1 MGLEF
6 EILGKPGDDNALL
19 VRLNTG
25 QATHRLLFDCG
36 EACVS
41 PLEFAEVLQ
50 IDHLCFSHLHMD
62 HVAGF
67 DSYFRANFQRA
78 INHIWGPPETARIM
92 QHRMRGYIWN
102 LNTSMNGSW
111 QVHDVLE
118 DRVATSRF
126 ELGEAFE
133 VQHAEGERTR
143 TQLLLEHP
151 DYTLEVLTM
160 NHGTP
165 SLAYI
170 VRESPRSN
178 VDLSKLAKLELKPGP
193 WVKHLKDSG
202 FQESSLEIDGVNHD
216 LNALRSELIVTT
228 PGESIA
234 YLTDFLLDE
243 KASSKLEPALRGVR
257 TLVCESQY
265 QQADLEL
272 ANKNFHMTS
281 TQAAQLAA
289 RVGAQELI
297 LFHISDRYERE
308 GWLELLREA
317 RAIFPNTHFAES
329 RNLEPA

>member
-19 VRLNTG
+19 VRVNTG

-41 PLEFAEVLQ
+41 QLEFAEVLQ

-78 INHIWGPPETARIM
+78 INHIWGPPETTRIM
-92 QHRMRGYIWN
+92 QHRLRGYIWN
-102 LNTSMNGSW
+102 LNANMNGSW

-118 DRVATSRF
+118 DRIMTSCF
-126 ELGEAFE
+126 ELSEAFE
-133 VQHAEGERTR
+133 VPHAEGERTR

-151 DYTLEVLTM
+151 DYWLEVLTM
-160 NHGTP
+160 DHGTP

-178 VDLSKLAKLELKPGP
+178 VDLSKLASLGLKPGP
-193 WVKHLKDSG
+193 WVKHLKDLT
-202 FQESSLEIDGVNHD
+202 FQESKLEINGVNHD
-216 LNALRSELIVTT
+216 LNALRSELLVTT

-243 KASSKLEPALRGVR
+243 KAIAMLEPALRGIR
-257 TLVCESQY
+257 SIVCESQY

-272 ANKNFHMTS
+272 ANRNFHMTS

-297 LFHISDRYERE
+297 LFHISDRYDHE
-308 GWLELLREA
+308 GWLDLLREA
-317 RAIFPNTHFAES
+317 RTIFPNTHFAKS
-329 RNLEPA
+329 WNLEPA

>member
-1 MGLEF
+1 MGIDF

-19 VRLNTG
+19 VRVNTG
-25 QATHRLLFDCG
+25 QATHRFLFDCG

-41 PLEFAEVLQ
+41 QLEFAEVLQ

-67 DSYFRANFQRA
+67 DSYFRANFQRTT
-78 INHIWGPPETARIM
+78 NHIWGPPETARIM

-102 LNTSMNGSW
+102 LNASMNGSW

-118 DRVATSRF
+118 DRIVTSRF
-126 ELGEAFE
+126 ELGEGFE
-133 VQHAEGERTR
+133 VQHSDAERTR
-143 TQLLLEHP
+143 TQILLEHP
-151 DYTLEVLTM
+151 DYTLEVFTM

-170 VRESPRSN
+170 VRESPRTN
-178 VDLSKLAKLELKPGP
+178 VDLSQLASLGLKPGP
-193 WVKHLKDSG
+193 WVKHLKDAG
-202 FQESSLEIDGVNHD
+202 FQDSSLEINGVLHD
-216 LNALRSELIVTT
+216 LNALRAKSLVTT

-243 KASSKLEPALRGVR
+243 KAFATLEPALRGIQ
-257 TLVCESQY
+257 TIICESQY

-272 ANKNFHMTS
+272 ANRNFHMTS

-289 RVGAQELI
+289 RVGAHELM
-297 LFHISDRYERE
+297 LFHISDRYDKD
-308 GWLELLREA
+308 GWLQLLRDA
-317 RAIFPNTHFAES
+317 RAIFPNTNFATS
-329 RNLEPA
+329 WKLEPS